1 MKWKCDHKINLLFI
15 EARSR
20 IDEAIELSYINI
32 LSKSNSSDRTITN
45 KLIEKYLERR
55 GYVVNTLSRNRL
67 LTKGFVCVAIHNN
80 YIEIWHDIPNSKSS
94 FVNDSL
100 LTSLP
105 IALRYYEKI
114 NN

>member
-1 MKWKCDHKINLLFI
+1 MNWKCDHKINLLFI
-15 EARSR
+15 EAKYR
-20 IDEAIELSYINI
+20 IEEAIELSYINI
-32 LSKSNSSDRTITN
+32 LSKSNSCDRTITN

-80 YIEIWHDIPNSKSS
+80 YIEIWHDIPNNKSS

-100 LTSLP
+100 LTGLP